1 MSEVSES
8 APILPVGNTGQR
20 LKQDDKQKH
29 DDQPPAEPPPDAHIA
44 EEIADPASVMGIP
57 PEELT
62 PRVQEALSVILAEF
76 DGQRAELKHIKAHEI
91 FLESEAEKH
100 AFLPVPNRRAFQRS
114 LAQILARMEQAETS
128 ASLAVVVITNL
139 GELRLR
145 HGRRAA
151 EAALSHFANGLREA
165 VRGSDFVGSLGGDEL
180 GLILTLISAEE
191 AARKIAEIVEWA
203 AARPFH
209 WSGDTMVFD
218 AIFGIHAFDAH
229 ETTAEVIE
237 AADAALIVTQ

>member
-8 APILPVGNTGQR
+8 APIPPVGNTGQR
-20 LKQDDKQKH
+20 LNPGDKQKH
-29 DDQPPAEPPPDAHIA
+29 DDQPPAELLPDVQTAN
-44 EEIADPASVMGIP
+44 EIADPASMMGIP

-62 PRVQEALSVILAEF
+62 PRVQEALALILAEF
-76 DGQRAELKHIKAHEI
+76 DRQRKELEHIKAHEI

-114 LAQILARMEQAETS
+114 LTQILARMEQAESS
-128 ASLAVVVITNL
+128 ASLAVVVIANL
-139 GELRLR
+139 GDLRLR
-145 HGRRAA
+145 HGRQAA
-151 EAALSHFANGLREA
+151 EAALSHFAGGLKEA

-180 GLILTLISAEE
+180 GLILTLISAED

-203 AARPFH
+203 AAQPFR
-209 WSGDTMVFD
+209 WSGETMALD

-237 AADAALIVTQ
+237 AADPALTVTR